1 MIVLEVL
8 CREFVMHK
16 KAGFVTGTS
25 LSEQKPEDAKY
36 IPYSPLIN
44 KTFLMSPWIDEGW
57 VTFVFKG

>member
-1 MIVLEVL
+1 
-8 CREFVMHK
+8 MHK